1 MFLGAREKKAH
12 VLLQSCQ
19 SCCIGVS
26 NCIAV
31 RYLKRKRGSQPI
43 TRVLQYIFCKNKEE
57 EAKEIEESREAEEA
71 EGVRDQEDKK
81 ESYNFIASILN

>member
-1 MFLGAREKKAH
+1 MFLVLGAREKKAH

-71 EGVRDQEDKK
+71 EGVRDQEETKK
-81 ESYNFIASILN
+81 KVTTL

>member
-1 MFLGAREKKAH
+1 
-12 VLLQSCQ
+12 
-19 SCCIGVS
+19 VS

-71 EGVRDQEDKK
+71 ERVRPRRQKRK
-81 ESYNFIASILN
+81 LQLYSINFELKLL